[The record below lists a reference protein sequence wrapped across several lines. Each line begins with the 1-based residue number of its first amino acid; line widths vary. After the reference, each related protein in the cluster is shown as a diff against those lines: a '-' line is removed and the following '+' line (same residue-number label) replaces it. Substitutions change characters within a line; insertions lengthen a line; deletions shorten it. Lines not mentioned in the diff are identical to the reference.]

1 MGLHILVTLVY
12 WVGLVILLK
21 YTICTGIVMS
31 WPELMIERLVKG
43 VACPG
48 SIGASNSPVLPM

>member
-1 MGLHILVTLVY
+1 MGLHILVMLVY

-21 YTICTGIVMS
+21 YTICRGIVMS
-31 WPELMIERLVKG
+31 WPELMIERLVK
-43 VACPG
+43 ACPG